1 MMTILTDTQVC
12 INGSITGSS
21 CQVLVLSVWDVEVS
35 LWVTVL
41 FSKTKIDYVDLVSTL
56 ANSHQ
61 EVVRLDI
68 TVNERFSVDVF
79 DAGDL

>member
-1 MMTILTDTQVC
+1 MTILTDTQVC